1 MMTAGAGA
9 AAAAAAALILL
20 LWRLPLMC
28 GHGSATLQAIKG
40 VGAVPGA
47 IASSTA
53 GKAAKKIIMKRSGD
67 APTSIAKHEHATR

>member
-1 MMTAGAGA
+1 
-9 AAAAAAALILL
+9 
-20 LWRLPLMC
+20 MC